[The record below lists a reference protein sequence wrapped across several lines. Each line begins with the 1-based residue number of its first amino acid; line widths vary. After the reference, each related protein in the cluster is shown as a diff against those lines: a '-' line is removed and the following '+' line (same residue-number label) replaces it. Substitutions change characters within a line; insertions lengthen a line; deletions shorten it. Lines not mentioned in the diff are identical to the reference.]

1 MKFKTPA
8 AMFTISYRTFFIRG
22 FTRNPEYLLDMEN
35 KLSGNKPTA
44 FLFRMDEA
52 KKLNIFV
59 ICNMGFIVLLILPA
73 GENEFSFK
81 AATTGRI

>member
-1 MKFKTPA
+1 
-8 AMFTISYRTFFIRG
+8 
-22 FTRNPEYLLDMEN
+22 
-35 KLSGNKPTA
+35 
-44 FLFRMDEA
+44 MDEA

-73 GENEFSFK
+73 GKKEFSFK